1 MRQFFLSMS
10 LCLFLIAGWL
20 PAARACIND
29 REVGPAEREFKSNY
43 MENAAPES
51 TPRYRPSEE
60 HQGTPLALMGLGAA
74 LFVGAV
80 VTNVKKPQ

>member
-1 MRQFFLSMS
+1 MRQFFRSIS
-10 LCLFLIAGWL
+10 LCLLLVAGWL

-29 REVGPAEREFKSNY
+29 REVGAAEREFKSNY
-43 MENAAPES
+43 MEKAAPES
-51 TPRYRPSEE
+51 TPSYQPSEE

-80 VTNVKKPQ
+80 VTSVKKPQ